1 MMKKKVKKIPKYN
14 AGGSVL
20 DTILKNNQLVAPSFN
35 PQNNGVSSAT
45 AGTIAAGKTW
55 SNMNNTQR
63 TGAIVDASGVVL
75 NGIGNIGKPATLSGA
90 IQGGLSGASA
100 GAAIGG
106 PLGAGIGF
114 AAGTLFNGIGNKAS
128 TDGYGNYKKSTGI
141 TRLLGIGKS
150 DSEIIRQAN
159 IEKNSMISQQ
169 QTQAI
174 QSDYYNNPNVTLQ
187 PTTAAEGGIMRQPV
201 DALVSKGELIYNPMT
216 KKLSKVP
223 GSKGK
228 PNKADDVYARLYEG
242 DVVISNSPTMLMA
255 NGKTPAQ
262 NLEGLVDKYATG
274 GTVKAREAIIKK
286 VVNWQEANKTKPQEY
301 AMYEDGTGKDGVQSG
316 QTKKIKVRKKEPL
329 KVYEWMG
336 KTGYFT
342 ADGGFTELPPNPAT
356 WPDSVYMGR
365 YEYIDAPV
373 DKYVTSS
380 ANNTD
385 EPSNIGVTTNNELN
399 FNSFRHTRDGINDK
413 DIIRANGSR
422 RTPTQ
427 DEINAF
433 YGYDREK
440 VVETERKDR
449 NEKIN
454 NKNRRYKVDG
464 NDLYDMGDLQEVT
477 VTAPKKVKNTN
488 KNAVSKPSSGKKTTA
503 SRVATSTTPSPE
515 YTVIRRPERVYDYEE
530 PAKAVATPTDNTKIY
545 GRDGSVRYDYN
556 IPERKVTPADLGR
569 DVADAGN
576 DNYTGSDWRGN
587 LYRMMVLTQPF
598 WDKTTAE
605 PVNYE
610 SPVYKY
616 MPTQIDVTSQFR
628 DTDQSYALAKYN
640 FANLYPNTGAGMAA
654 GLQAAA
660 NRAKQYADIRQYQ
673 TNAQNELIG
682 KNVGIYNNWAN
693 EHARIMNDVYNKTA
707 ANRAAARNINR
718 QNRAAALSN
727 YGQMLRDDK
736 QYAMDTLKI
745 NMLEPLLAYGTENSD
760 TIVKKAR
767 NILSGNYG
775 KLV

>member
-20 DTILKNNQLVAPSFN
+20 DTILKNNQLIAPSFN

-63 TGAIVDASGVVL
+63 TGAIVDAAGVVL

-114 AAGTLFNGIGNKAS
+114 AAGTLFNSIGNKAS

-187 PTTAAEGGIMRQPV
+187 PTTAAEGGIVPGEHYASRREVEVAADGTNAVRYPWDPDGKDTYHVYTNPDGSSAMGNYVFTEEGVRRPNGEKYSDAAEKIIKGTEEGSKLRQIELRKLANEMEEQKMNKDIKQTKNGIPAHEKGIYYV
-201 DALVSKGELIYNPMT
+201 DGQRAEYRHGRWWWNEGGKKDALGKMHF
-216 KKLSKVP
+216 VP
-223 GSKGK
+223 
-228 PNKADDVYARLYEG
+228 Y
-242 DVVISNSPTMLMA
+242 
-255 NGKTPAQ
+255 
-262 NLEGLVDKYATG
+262 
-274 GTVKAREAIIKK
+274 
-286 VVNWQEANKTKPQEY
+286 
-301 AMYEDGTGKDGVQSG
+301 TGKS
-316 QTKKIKVRKKEPL
+316 TPSETEPIKYTSETSVGILDPAYRQHVR
-329 KVYEWMG
+329 Y
-336 KTGYFT
+336 
-342 ADGGFTELPPNPAT
+342 
-356 WPDSVYMGR
+356 
-365 YEYIDAPV
+365 
-373 DKYVTSS
+373 SS
-380 ANNTD
+380 AND
-385 EPSNIGVTTNNELN
+385 VE
-399 FNSFRHTRDGINDK
+399 K
-413 DIIRANGSR
+413 RA
-422 RTPTQ
+422 
-427 DEINAF
+427 
-433 YGYDREK
+433 
-440 VVETERKDR
+440 
-449 NEKIN
+449 
-454 NKNRRYKVDG
+454 
-464 NDLYDMGDLQEVT
+464 T
-477 VTAPKKVKNTN
+477 VN
-488 KNAVSKPSSGKKTTA
+488 KPSSGKKTTA
-503 SRVATSTTPSPE
+503 SRVTTPTVPSPE
-515 YTVIRRPERVYDYEE
+515 DTVVRRPIYEE
-530 PAKAVATPTDNTKIY
+530 PVKTVTVPTDDTKVY
-545 GRDGSVRYDYN
+545 SRDGRVAYDYTA
-556 IPERKVTPADLGR
+556 PETKVTPVDLGR
-569 DVADAGN
+569 DVVDGGN
-576 DNYTGSDWRGN
+576 NNHTGSNWRDN

-598 WDKTTAE
+598 WDRAKAE

-616 MPTQIDVTSQFR
+616 MPTQIDVSSQLR
-628 DTDQSYALAKYN
+628 DTDQSYALARYN

-736 QYAMDTLKI
+736 QYSMDTLKI

-767 NILSGNYG
+767 KILNE
-775 KLV
+775 

>member
-20 DTILKNNQLVAPSFN
+20 DTILKNNQLIAPSFN

-63 TGAIVDASGVVL
+63 TGAIVDAAGVVL

-114 AAGTLFNGIGNKAS
+114 AAGTLFNSIGNKAS

-187 PTTAAEGGIMRQPV
+187 PTTAAEGGI
-201 DALVSKGELIYNPMT
+201 
-216 KKLSKVP
+216 VP
-223 GSKGK
+223 GEHYASRGEVEVAADGTNAVRYGWDNNGK
-228 PNKADDVYARLYEG
+228 DTYHVYANPDGSSAVGNMVFTEEG
-242 DVVISNSPTMLMA
+242 VKRP
-255 NGKTPAQ
+255 NG
-262 NLEGLVDKYATG
+262 EKYSDAAE
-274 GTVKAREAIIKK
+274 KIIKGTK
-286 VVNWQEANKTKPQEY
+286 EGSKLRQISLRKLANEMEEQKMNKDIKQTKNGIPAHEKGIYYVDGQRAEY
-301 AMYEDGTGKDGVQSG
+301 RHGRWWWNEGGKKDARGKMYFVPYTGKS
-316 QTKKIKVRKKEPL
+316 T
-329 KVYEWMG
+329 
-336 KTGYFT
+336 
-342 ADGGFTELPPNPAT
+342 
-356 WPDSVYMGR
+356 
-365 YEYIDAPV
+365 
-373 DKYVTSS
+373 
-380 ANNTD
+380 
-385 EPSNIGVTTNNELN
+385 PS
-399 FNSFRHTRDGINDK
+399 
-413 DIIRANGSR
+413 
-422 RTPTQ
+422 
-427 DEINAF
+427 
-433 YGYDREK
+433 
-440 VVETERKDR
+440 ETEPIKYTSETSVGILDPAYRQHVRYSSTNDV
-449 NEKIN
+449 E
-454 NKNRRYKVDG
+454 RRA
-464 NDLYDMGDLQEVT
+464 T
-477 VTAPKKVKNTN
+477 VN
-488 KNAVSKPSSGKKTTA
+488 KPSSGKKTTA
-503 SRVATSTTPSPE
+503 SRVTTSTTPSPE
-515 YTVIRRPERVYDYEE
+515 DTVIRRPERVYDYEE
-530 PAKAVATPTDNTKIY
+530 PAKAVTTPTDNTKIY
-545 GRDGSVRYDYN
+545 GRDGGVRYDYN
-556 IPERKVTPADLGR
+556 TPERKVTPVDLGV
-569 DVADAGN
+569 DVADVGN

-598 WDKTTAE
+598 WDKATAE

-682 KNVGIYNNWAN
+682 KNVGIYNNFAN
-693 EHARIMNDVYNKTA
+693 EHARIMNEVYNKTA

-718 QNRAAALSN
+718 QNRAAWLSN
-727 YGQMLRDDK
+727 WGTILRDGK
-736 QYAMDTLKI
+736 QFAADSQNKALQTEVLK
-745 NMLEPLLAYGTENSD
+745 PLIQSVYENSD
-760 TIVKKAR
+760 TLMPMLAQYTANKNIKKKSPTR
-767 NILSGNYG
+767 
-775 KLV
+775 